1 MSEARN
7 KEGRY
12 TGRLFTNITEAEIE
26 RTRQTTMSATEW
38 VDFLK
43 TKEFPLERVVSSLE
57 EDAESAFIPEPSS
70 SIQAIEDSDMRA
82 KVRTKYYDLARNGAY
97 RYIHSLMHIPGEET
111 KWQKLDRSMVL
122 KKTARKYVIQE
133 AANTHQEIEQLLNQ
147 LDDAPTLDA
156 STSTPEA
163 HTDMTAVAAEMLG
176 LKSDDTAGV
185 NLLQDFYKYQEHN
198 YVDGLKKYL
207 EEAREAFERR
217 ALLEEEQFVDTK
229 TGLLNRA
236 GIERHYER
244 LAETDPKEPRSV
256 CVIFFDVNR
265 FKKLNDT
272 LGHDVADE
280 ALRAIGEKVRKK
292 VRTSDAGARTSGD
305 EFCIVI
311 EVKDTEKTEML
322 SRIHNLF
329 SEPITT
335 IDNQPVS
342 VSGGAVFVN
351 PKQTSFKDAMQEAE
365 EAAYLTKITAESGV
379 TTTENQASTDS
390 LRTKI
395 QIPEEFTKFVEQL
408 SDRYLDRE
416 YNEALVIFE
425 QAQKTGNS
433 EALRHAKNLLTSFD
447 NPKYKKI
454 LYKRA
459 EAKIRLAALG
469 VGTDKILIKLLKGSA
484 LPEPAEKLQ
493 KNDES

>member
-1 MSEARN
+1 M
-7 KEGRY
+7 
-12 TGRLFTNITEAEIE
+12 
-26 RTRQTTMSATEW
+26 Q
-38 VDFLK
+38 
-43 TKEFPLERVVSSLE
+43 
-57 EDAESAFIPEPSS
+57 
-70 SIQAIEDSDMRA
+70 A

-97 RYIHSLMHIPGEET
+97 RYIRSLMHIPGEET
-111 KWQKLDRSMVL
+111 EWQKLDRSVVL
-122 KKTARKYVIQE
+122 EGTTKKYAIQE
-133 AANTHQEIEQLLNQ
+133 AANTLQDIRQLLNQ
-147 LDDAPTLDA
+147 LNGAPTLDA
-156 STSTPEA
+156 STLTSEA
-163 HTDMTAVAAEMLG
+163 LTDMTAVAAEMLG
-176 LKSDDTAGV
+176 LKSDDTTGV
-185 NLLQDFYKYQEHN
+185 SLLQDFYKYQEHN

-244 LAETDPKEPRSV
+244 PAETDPKEPRSV

-280 ALRAIGEKVRKK
+280 ALRAIGAKVRKE

-311 EVKDTEKTEML
+311 EVKDTEKTKML
-322 SRIHNLF
+322 SRVHKLF
-329 SEPITT
+329 SEPVTI

-342 VSGGAVFVN
+342 VSGGAVFVD
-351 PKQTSFKDAMQEAE
+351 PAQTPFKDAIQEAE

-379 TTTENQASTDS
+379 TTIENRAGTDS

-433 EALRHAKNLLTSFD
+433 EALRHAESLLASFD
-447 NPKYKKI
+447 NPEYKKI

-469 VGTDKILIKLLKGSA
+469 VGTDKILVKLLKGA
-484 LPEPAEKLQ
+484 ILPEPAEKLP
-493 KNDES
+493 KND